1 MRVLA
6 RLHGCGLFVYAWRM
20 NAARIQH
27 EFLRRLGDPRPL
39 KQLLDLLPDVAFYVK
54 DRRGRFMLNNRRA
67 VECCGVGSEA
77 ATIGKTDRDFFRD
90 DRHGIYQAQ
99 DQQVMRTGQPIV
111 NAICPAPELDSD
123 ALIVYSKV
131 PLRDQRGR
139 IIGVAGFHREVRGLR
154 APPASFGRLSRAV
167 NLMHEHHAE
176 ALRITELARV
186 AGLSRSQF
194 NRQFRKLFGVTP
206 REYLLR
212 VRVHAAC
219 HLLEETDRKATAI
232 AQETGFF
239 DHSHF
244 SRTFSRIMG
253 SSPRAYRHR
262 HNTG

>member
-1 MRVLA
+1 
-6 RLHGCGLFVYAWRM
+6 M
-20 NAARIQH
+20 NTARIQH
-27 EFLRRLGDPRPL
+27 EFLQRLGDLRPF
-39 KQLLDLLPDVAFYVK
+39 KQLLDLLPDVAVFLK
-54 DRRGRFMLNNRRA
+54 DRRGCFMLNNRRA

-77 ATIGKTDRDFFRD
+77 ETIGKTDRDFFRD
-90 DRHGIYQAQ
+90 DRHPMYRAQ
-99 DQQVMRTGQPIV
+99 DQQVMRTGRPII
-111 NAICPAPELDSD
+111 NALCPAPELGSD

-131 PLRDQRGR
+131 PLRDRRGH

-176 ALRITELARV
+176 TLHVTELARR

-194 NRQFRKLFGVTP
+194 NRQFRRLFGVTP

-253 SSPRAYRHR
+253 SSPRVYRQR
-262 HNTG
+262 HTTG